1 MKHHILLLAFL
12 PWILGA
18 EVRPALMPL
27 PTKMVFSPGALRI
40 DTKFRVAFASQSEA
54 RLERAARRMIAQL
67 SLQTGLP
74 LEPSIVP
81 DVGTAALIIECRE
94 TVDRPDTLGQ
104 SEAYRLDISP
114 SQARLHA
121 ATVVGALRGLQTFL
135 QLIVPGER
143 GFVAPA
149 VRIEDEPRFAW
160 RGLLMDVTSHFIPV
174 GVIERNLDAMEAVK
188 LNVFHWHFTDD
199 QGWRVE
205 SKRYPKLHQLGSGG
219 NYYTQ
224 DEIRHL
230 LAYAH
235 DRGIR
240 IVPEF
245 DMPGHC
251 ATWLIGYPELA
262 SAPGPYSIIRT
273 FGIYDPALDPTK
285 ESVYQFIDGLL
296 GEMGALFPDAYFHI
310 GGDEVNG
317 NQWKANTAI
326 QSFIRQHNL
335 KDEAGLQAYFNQR
348 VEVLVKKHGKTMMGW
363 DEVLH
368 PDLPKDIVVE
378 SWRDRESM
386 VKAARSGHRVLLSW
400 GYYLDHLDS
409 AGKHYEVDPL
419 GGPAQDLAPSEVAR
433 VLGGEACIWT
443 EYTNPETIDS
453 RIWPRTAAIAERLW
467 SPAEANDRA
476 SMYQRLDRTSD
487 WLNWRGVTHQSSYS
501 TMLRR
506 LAPDAPL
513 GNLTTLADAVE
524 PLGIDGREGHHAYN
538 QETPLNRLVDAAR
551 AESVPV
557 RHLEE
562 RLAHYLSS
570 PSAEEE
576 AGIRRQLEIWRDN
589 HARLREALNSSFLL
603 KESVPLSEDLSR
615 LGEIGLEALDSLCAN
630 RGVPSDWLAPRMEA
644 LDRME
649 KPRAE
654 VVLAA
659 VRPVRLLLKKAG
671 ASDGTSR

>member
-1 MKHHILLLAFL
+1 MKRHILFLTFL
-12 PWILGA
+12 PWILSA

-27 PTKMVFSPGALRI
+27 PKKMEFSSGALRI
-40 DTKFRVAFASQSEA
+40 DTRFRVAFASQPEA

-67 SLQTGLP
+67 SRQTGMLM
-74 LEPSIVP
+74 EPSIVP
-81 DVGTAALIIECRE
+81 DAGAATLVIECQE

-104 SEAYRLDISP
+104 SEIYRLEISP
-114 SQARLHA
+114 SQARLSA

-135 QLIVPGER
+135 QLIVPGES

-160 RGLLMDVTSHFIPV
+160 RGLLIDVTSHFMPV
-174 GVIERNLDAMEAVK
+174 PVIERNLDAMEAVK
-188 LNVFHWHFTDD
+188 LNVFHWHLTDD

-205 SKRYPKLHQLGSGG
+205 SKLYPKLHQLGSGG

-240 IVPEF
+240 ILPEF

-262 SAPGPYSIIRT
+262 SAPGPYSIIHT
-273 FGIYDPALDPTK
+273 FGVYDPALDPTK
-285 ESVYQFIDGLL
+285 ENVYQFIDGLI
-296 GEMGALFPDAYFHI
+296 GEMGALFPDPYFHI

-317 NQWKANTAI
+317 KQWKANPDI
-326 QSFIRQHNL
+326 QSFIREHNL
-335 KDEAGLQAYFNQR
+335 HDEAGLQTYFNQR
-348 VEVLVKKHGKTMMGW
+348 VEALVKKHGKTMMGW

-368 PDLPKDIVVE
+368 PDLPQDIVVQ

-386 VKAARSGHRVLLSW
+386 MKAAHSGHRVLLSW

-409 AGKHYEVDPL
+409 AAKSYEVDPL
-419 GGPAQDLAPSEVAR
+419 GGPAQDLTAAEVAR

-443 EYTNPETIDS
+443 EYTSPETIDS
-453 RIWPRTAAIAERLW
+453 RIWPRTAAVAERLW
-467 SPAEANDRA
+467 SSAEASDRA
-476 SMYQRLDRTSD
+476 SMYHRLDRISD
-487 WLNWRGVTHQSSYS
+487 WLDWRGVKHQSNYS
-501 TMLRR
+501 PMLQR
-506 LAPDAPL
+506 LAPGAPL
-513 GNLTTLADAVE
+513 SALTTLGDAVE

-538 QETPLNRLVDAAR
+538 QKTPLNRLVDAAR

-557 RHLEE
+557 RQLEE
-562 RLAHYLSS
+562 RMGRYLLS
-570 PSAEEE
+570 PSAGDEM
-576 AGIRRQLEIWRDN
+576 AIRRQLEIWRDN

-603 KESVPLSEDLSR
+603 KETVPLSEDLSR
-615 LGEIGLEALDSLCAN
+615 LGEIGLEALNSLCAN
-630 RGVPSDWLAPRMEA
+630 RAVPSDWLGPRLEA
-644 LDRME
+644 LERME

-671 ASDGTSR
+671 TNGGTSR

>member
-1 MKHHILLLAFL
+1 MKRHIFFLAFL

-18 EVRPALMPL
+18 GVRPALMPL
-27 PTKMVFSPGALRI
+27 PKKLVFSPGALRI
-40 DTKFRVAFASQSEA
+40 DTKFRVAFASQHEA

-67 SLQTGLP
+67 SLQTGMP
-74 LEPSIVP
+74 LEPPIVS
-81 DVGTAALIIECRE
+81 DGGAATLVIECQD

-104 SEAYRLDISP
+104 SEAYRLDVSP

-135 QLIVPGER
+135 QLIVPGES

-149 VRIEDEPRFAW
+149 VSIEDEPRFAW
-160 RGLLMDVTSHFIPV
+160 RGLLMDVTSHFMPV
-174 GVIERNLDAMEAVK
+174 AVIERNLDAMEAVK

-205 SKRYPKLHQLGSGG
+205 SKRYPKLHQLGSDG

-245 DMPGHC
+245 DMPGHS

-262 SAPGPYSIIRT
+262 SAPGHYSIIRT

-285 ESVYQFIDGLL
+285 EGVYQFIDGLI
-296 GEMGALFPDAYFHI
+296 GEMGELFPDPYFHI

-317 NQWKANTAI
+317 KQWKANRAI
-326 QSFIRQHNL
+326 QSFIREHNL
-335 KDEAGLQAYFNQR
+335 KDEAGLQAYFNQL

-368 PDLPKDIVVE
+368 PNLPKDIVVQ

-386 VKAARSGHRVLLSW
+386 AKAARSGHPVLLSW

-409 AGKHYEVDPL
+409 AAKHYEVDPL
-419 GGPAQDLAPSEVAR
+419 GGPAQDLTPAEVAR
-433 VLGGEACIWT
+433 VLGGEACMWT
-443 EYTNPETIDS
+443 EYTSPETIDS
-453 RIWPRTAAIAERLW
+453 RIWPKTAAIAERLW

-476 SMYQRLDRTSD
+476 SMYQRLDRISD
-487 WLNWRGVTHQSSYS
+487 WLDWRGIKHQSTYS
-501 TMLRR
+501 PMLQR
-506 LAPDAPL
+506 LAPGAPL
-513 GNLTTLADAVE
+513 SALTTLGDAVE

-562 RLAHYLSS
+562 RVARYLLS
-570 PSAEEE
+570 PSAQDEM
-576 AGIRRQLEIWRDN
+576 AIRRQLEIWRDN
-589 HARLREALNSSFLL
+589 NARLQEVLSSSFLL
-603 KESVPLSEDLSR
+603 KETSPLSQDLSR
-615 LGEIGLEALDSLCAN
+615 LGEIGLEALNSLCAN
-630 RGVPSDWLAPRMEA
+630 RAVPPDWLGPRLEA

-671 ASDGTSR
+671 ANGGTLQ